1 LYSARGVQSAA
12 LRPFVEAACAN
23 AALGAEE
30 RTLLYAV
37 PLLHR
42 LGAALDAE
50 LRPLLRGPRVFFFF
64 ARFGAGRSAARSA
77 SEAQLLLREEFSLAC
92 ACALSNKM
100 RHQQRAS
107 SVPQI

>member
-50 LRPLLRGPRVFFFF
+50 LRPLLRGPRVFFF
-64 ARFGAGRSAARSA
+64 ARFGTGRSAARSA